1 MVFLLY
7 VTLLF
12 LVMMRRLLCV
22 FRTTYLNGPTPLL
35 RRLVV
40 AVASDDASVS
50 RLCRRRC
57 NLHAIGN
64 INSLLDGTYFDTIVC
79 LSVCSAVCH
88 NATPTKCIYI
98 SLQRGKSVTTVVICV
113 SNQKFIIQQPFRDDV
128 LNNSERV
135 SPFIT
140 SPNLSANM
148 NIH

>member
-1 MVFLLY
+1 VCVQNDLCEWTDAFVTAFSCGRGVGY
-7 VTLLF
+7 V
-12 LVMMRRLLCV
+12 
-22 FRTTYLNGPTPLL
+22 
-35 RRLVV
+35 
-40 AVASDDASVS
+40 SVS

-64 INSLLDGTYFDTIVC
+64 INSLLDGTYFGTIVC
-79 LSVCSAVCH
+79 LSVCSAVSH